1 MARRRPGQVRASLPL
16 HHTSAPAATTIDGLS
31 AGTMRQIRDRELTSP
46 HIGSLND
53 YLKQWRALAALTRRQ
68 LDDVAEG
75 SGRCG
80 MLECCPSPNEIRSRI
95 EDALRAL
102 PPRARRELAALV
114 QPLDKKIDRNTR
126 TGLADLIQLNT
137 CLTLRVPR

>member
-1 MARRRPGQVRASLPL
+1 M
-16 HHTSAPAATTIDGLS
+16 IDGLS

-46 HIGSLND
+46 HIGSLHD
-53 YLKQWRALAALTRRQ
+53 FLKQWRGLAALTRRQ
-68 LDDVAEG
+68 LDDAGEG

-80 MLECCPSPNEIRSRI
+80 VLECCPSPKEIRSRI

-114 QPLDKKIDRNTR
+114 QPLDEKIDRNTR
-126 TGLADLIQLNT
+126 TGLADLIQLDT